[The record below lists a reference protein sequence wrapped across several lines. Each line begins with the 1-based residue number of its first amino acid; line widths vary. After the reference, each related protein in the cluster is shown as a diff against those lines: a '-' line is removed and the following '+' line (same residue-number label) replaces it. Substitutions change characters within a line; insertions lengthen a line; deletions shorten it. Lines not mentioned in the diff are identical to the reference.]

1 MDDTS
6 SVWENHEENLFA
18 VERYI
23 YFPASRR
30 QFNAK
35 NRSMLEARRDETP
48 STGML
53 MTALNVL
60 QRTHA
65 RFFRALAAAGGVE
78 RAGYLREGVRPP
90 WDVREVLREE
100 RQQVCLPAQTWSCF
114 CLMTYGIALL
124 FCVSQQNDVCLHAA
138 ATVCLYL
145 VCTVQTGVGV
155 LSKC

>member
-35 NRSMLEARRDETP
+35 NRSMLEAKRDETP
-48 STGML
+48 ATGML
-53 MTALNVL
+53 MTALSVL
-60 QRTHA
+60 QRTHR
-65 RFFRALAAAGGVE
+65 RFFRALDAAGGVD
-78 RAGYLREGVRPP
+78 RAGHQLGGIRAP

-100 RQQVCLPAQTWSCF
+100 RQQV
-114 CLMTYGIALL
+114 
-124 FCVSQQNDVCLHAA
+124 
-138 ATVCLYL
+138 
-145 VCTVQTGVGV
+145 
-155 LSKC
+155 

>member
-65 RFFRALAAAGGVE
+65 RCFRALAAAGGVE
-78 RAGYLREGVRPP
+78 RAGYQREGVRPL

-100 RQQVCLPAQTWSCF
+100 RQQVCLPAQTCVCF
-114 CLMTYGIALL
+114 CLMTCGIALL
-124 FCVSQQNDVCLHAA
+124 FCVCLAA
-138 ATVCLYL
+138 
-145 VCTVQTGVGV
+145 
-155 LSKC
+155 K